1 MTVRTT
7 LLQAVLAL
15 ARRWSVHVVIV
26 RGASPEAAVMS
37 SLNTKAGPDPGIGTA
52 LSPGI

>member
-1 MTVRTT
+1 MTVRTA

-26 RGASPEAAVMS
+26 RGASPEATVMS
-37 SLNTKAGPDPGIGTA
+37 SLYTTAGP
-52 LSPGI
+52 